1 MTVCVVP
8 HVLEGIDHA
17 GHARQ
22 IRQIATTFA
31 LVWRA
36 PRTRSRALTH
46 AGHAE
51 MDHFVETSIDLLQAQ
66 PLEDDASPKLR
77 KPRPPPQ
84 PSSFSCPRCNATLGV
99 SLQKKR
105 TVVRC
110 PECGNEFVVQRP
122 PPPPA
127 AAAKA
132 AEAAEAAEEPEWLA
146 AAALQLRKE
155 QKQARRRRAEKE
167 QRDPGDPGPCSG
179 APPPPLRLRSAPV

>member
-1 MTVCVVP
+1 
-8 HVLEGIDHA
+8 
-17 GHARQ
+17 
-22 IRQIATTFA
+22 
-31 LVWRA
+31 
-36 PRTRSRALTH
+36 
-46 AGHAE
+46 

-66 PLEDDASPKLR
+66 PLEDDASPKPR

-110 PECGNEFVVQRP
+110 PECGNEFIVQRP
-122 PPPPA
+122 RPPPA